1 VAAAVARPFPCY
13 PVWDTLKSAATWV
26 QLSLFSL
33 HIGHGTLLTC
43 TLHTLQLASLA
54 PTIAAA
60 GGGGATAAAAVGAV
74 TVAILVVCTGTH
86 AHAVAVPTCT
96 RVLLHERS
104 HEVRIVSHCI

>member
-1 VAAAVARPFPCY
+1 MTATVARPFPCN

-33 HIGHGTLLTC
+33 YIGHGTQLTG
-43 TLHTLQLASLA
+43 TLHTLQLALLA
-54 PTIAAA
+54 PTIA
-60 GGGGATAAAAVGAV
+60 GGGGGGGGGCDGRSTAAAAVGAV

-96 RVLLHERS
+96 GTCVLLHERS
-104 HEVRIVSHCI
+104 H